1 MDKNVLDERRKDP
14 RYQSLARAII
24 EGIDLGEV
32 LLKDLS
38 ITGCNIESSGH
49 PQVKTGA
56 RYKIEVFP
64 ESASNIGKFELKAE
78 LIWIENEAD
87 SAKYG
92 FNILKSPKGKFFQ
105 NYVDYLAWRSEAGED
120 PHS

>member
-1 MDKNVLDERRKDP
+1 MSDERRKDT
-14 RYQSLARAII
+14 RYQSLAKAII
-24 EGIDLGEV
+24 EGSDSGEA

-38 ITGCNIESSGH
+38 ITGCNIESEGLPH
-49 PQVKTGA
+49 VKTGA

-78 LIWIENEAD
+78 LVWIENKAGP
-87 SAKYG
+87 AKCG

-105 NYVDYLAWRSEAGED
+105 NYVDYLAWRSETGED
-120 PHS
+120 SHT